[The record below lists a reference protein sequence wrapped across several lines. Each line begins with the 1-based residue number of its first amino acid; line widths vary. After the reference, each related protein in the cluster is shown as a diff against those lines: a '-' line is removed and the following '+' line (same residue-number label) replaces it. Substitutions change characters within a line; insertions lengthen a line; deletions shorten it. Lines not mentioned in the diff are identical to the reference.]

1 MLPGV
6 GFSELLVLA
15 LAALI
20 IVGPK
25 DLPLMMR
32 KVGQMVGKGR
42 AMAREFQAAFEDIAR
57 QSELEELRKEIEDLK
72 RTNMMTE
79 AEADLANMEGE
90 INSAV
95 MKKTMA
101 EEKAAAQKAAE
112 TKADKP
118 AAETAEATANP
129 ASSEASTPKSKDDAA

>member
-6 GFSELLVLA
+6 GFSELLLLA

-72 RTNMMTE
+72 RNNAMVD
-79 AEADLANMEGE
+79 AQKDLANMEGE

-95 MKKTMA
+95 MQRS
-101 EEKAAAQKAAE
+101 EPAAAAVE
-112 TKADKP
+112 
-118 AAETAEATANP
+118 
-129 ASSEASTPKSKDDAA
+129 SEADAAPKSKDDAA